1 MLHGAG
7 VPPRVDGGRRRGAG
21 GGAGEDS
28 GSGVDDDVAGGGVPR
43 GVSTCAMNAR
53 NVSREVKSAACP
65 DTICSTRPR
74 SASGVSAVPSRNCTT
89 KAQYG
94 ESGSSGG
101 GVVVII
107 ASLRRQ
113 E

>member
-28 GSGVDDDVAGGGVPR
+28 GSGIDDDVAGGGVLR

-53 NVSREVKSAACP
+53 NASREVKSAACP
-65 DTICSTRPR
+65 DTICSTRPC

-89 KAQYG
+89 KAQGG
-94 ESGSSGG
+94 ERG
-101 GVVVII
+101 
-107 ASLRRQ
+107 LRWLLQLIQNFRKQ
-113 E
+113 P